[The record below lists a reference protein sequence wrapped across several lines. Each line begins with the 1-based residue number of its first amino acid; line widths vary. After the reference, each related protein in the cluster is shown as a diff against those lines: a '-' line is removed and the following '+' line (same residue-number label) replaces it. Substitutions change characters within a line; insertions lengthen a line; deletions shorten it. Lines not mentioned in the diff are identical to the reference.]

1 MRKLRLGWVKK
12 APGHAC
18 NMWLSSNLKLKAKQ
32 VKATDK
38 TFKALRKPTDSR
50 LAAWLLV
57 GEGLAKSLIKA
68 LKIPETFRVSLTLPG
83 AVWFKHFPHWEWSR
97 DLRHFLLSQTL
108 NLSWEVVRFCPCF
121 DFGHFE
127 RMAFDSTEGI
137 GTSLWDAV
145 WHFRSSD
152 SFRC

>member
-121 DFGHFE
+121 LWFWPLRKDGFWLYRRHRNFTL
-127 RMAFDSTEGI
+127 RCSLAFSE
-137 GTSLWDAV
+137 LWLI
-145 WHFRSSD
+145 
-152 SFRC
+152 